1 MSPSLDSLC
10 LFTRSEHSVNYSLFE
25 CTSFLSDYHADYY
38 HLTRSLCRI
47 KSLLLFNEKT
57 FTALTELT
65 SKCFSDF
72 QARINTFC
80 QTFRQQQPQTKEWN
94 FQCELMSLLAT
105 GNCSEYM
112 QQNFFGNIFDYG
124 YAKKLVTA
132 FEETRMKSKEL
143 IVMFGR

>member
-1 MSPSLDSLC
+1 MSSSLDTLC
-10 LFTRSEHSVNYSLFE
+10 LLTRCDQLVNYSLFE
-25 CTSFLSDYHADYY
+25 CTSFLSDYHNDYF

-47 KSLLLFNEKT
+47 KSLILFSDKILT
-57 FTALTELT
+57 TLTELT
-65 SKCFSDF
+65 LKCFSDF
-72 QARINTFC
+72 QIRIQTFC
-80 QTFRQQQPQTKEWN
+80 EITRQQQQMKDWT
-94 FQCELMSLLAT
+94 FQCELMSLLST

-132 FEETRMKSKEL
+132 FDETRMKSKEL